1 MSTSQDKDNNVNTN
15 ITSPSQN
22 KKDNNANVKLV
33 LRNQKNSTDKD
44 ITLTIRMEII
54 MLKAET
60 KIIKEK
66 TTNQITV
73 DKNKTE

>member
-60 KIIKEK
+60 KIMKEK
-66 TTNQITV
+66 TPHQITA

>member
-60 KIIKEK
+60 KIMKEK
-66 TTNQITV
+66 TTHQITA

>member
-1 MSTSQDKDNNVNTN
+1 MSKSQDKDNNVNTN

-60 KIIKEK
+60 KIMKEK

>member
-60 KIIKEK
+60 KIMKEK
-66 TTNQITV
+66 TTNQKTV
-73 DKNKTE
+73 DKNKTK

>member
-1 MSTSQDKDNNVNTN
+1 MSTSRDKDSNVNTN
-15 ITSPSQN
+15 FTSLSQN
-22 KKDNNANVKLV
+22 KKDNNAIVKLV

-54 MLKAET
+54 MLKAE
-60 KIIKEK
+60 KNIMKEK

>member
-60 KIIKEK
+60 KIMKEK

-73 DKNKTE
+73 DQNKPE

>member
-60 KIIKEK
+60 KIMKEK
-66 TTNQITV
+66 TTNQKTV